1 MYQGHDNRV
10 APCMCVHDTPGSLH
24 HDDLTEGHDEA
35 VAREKY
41 GKRQRRQLAEVPP
54 NGRVPIQARID
65 PALRVKANRAAEA
78 LDISLSLY
86 VAELIARDEVDEH
99 GRPSWRPTLLSGEAP
114 PHNKADPLPGLGL
127 SA

>member
-1 MYQGHDNRV
+1 
-10 APCMCVHDTPGSLH
+10 MCVHDTPGSLH